1 MAVSIEQIKELREKS
16 GISMMSCKK
25 ALEETNGDF
34 EKAYDILRKKGEAK
48 VMERSERSTGQG
60 VITSYIHGNNKLG
73 VLLQLG
79 CETDFVAKNE
89 AFQTLARDI
98 AMHIAATNPLT
109 ISPDEISHELL
120 EKEREIWKAQLLN
133 EGKKEALLDNIML
146 GKEKKFREESSLLK
160 QPFVKNPEITI
171 EGLISDAAIKI
182 GENIKVV
189 RFSRFSM

>member
-1 MAVSIEQIKELREKS
+1 
-16 GISMMSCKK
+16 
-25 ALEETNGDF
+25 
-34 EKAYDILRKKGEAK
+34 
-48 VMERSERSTGQG
+48 
-60 VITSYIHGNNKLG
+60 
-73 VLLQLG
+73 
-79 CETDFVAKNE
+79 
-89 AFQTLARDI
+89 
-98 AMHIAATNPLT
+98 MHIAATNPLT